1 MGYLR
6 KMIKPAISNIFQQF
20 FNSEKAGGLILICC
34 TVLSITI
41 ANSSV
46 GLEFT
51 HFWHLSVPLQIGGI
65 SIPFNIEEWINDGLM
80 SVFFLLVGL
89 EIERELYIGELSS
102 FKNAI
107 LPVMAAVG
115 GMMVPALIHFLF
127 NRGTPEQAGI
137 GIPMATDIAFSLGV
151 LSLIGKRIPLSLKIF
166 LTALAIID
174 DLGAVIVIAIFYTK
188 GFSLFYLAAA
198 MALFLILIWVNRR
211 RVFPL
216 WLYLPIGILLWYFFY
231 RSGIHPTLSG
241 VVLAFAIPFRKNLE
255 RQPSSVLQHAL
266 HKPVNFI
273 IVPLFA
279 LANTAIHLPTGWKH
293 EIFSSNSLGISLGL
307 LLGKPIG
314 IAAFTA
320 LGISLGI
327 AKLPQGVNMIK
338 IIGMGLLAGI
348 GFTMSIFISN
358 LAFGSNDELIQTSKV
373 AVLIASFLAALLGW
387 IILKAGLGKSETKL
401 TVP

>member
-307 LLGKPIG
+307 LLGKPVG